1 MTTALPYKNLRV
13 LDLSQGMAG
22 PYCAMLLAHY
32 GADVV
37 KLEPPGGDWSR
48 QMGTRYGDH
57 TALDVAC
64 NGGKRSLVLDLK
76 TPQGKAAAQR
86 IAARCDVVI
95 EGFRP
100 GVAAKLGLGYEEVA
114 KQNAQVIYLSVSGF
128 GQHGPYAH
136 RPATDTVIQAFSGVM
151 SLNRD
156 AVGKPN
162 RVGFLVADT
171 CTALYAFQA
180 VSVALYAKRESGQG
194 AYLDVSLMQS
204 SAAFLSFKLMQDVLE
219 GGSPRLLNAPAGTYR
234 TADGWIAITLS
245 KEEHFR
251 SLCRALSREP
261 LMDDARFATFE
272 ARADHNAKLVPLMQE
287 ALLERGTDEW
297 IERLEQHDVLCNRVH
312 DIADWL
318 ADPHVQATKSYALA
332 AVPGMGEVPIATI
345 PAGGVL
351 GRDAQAWPRTGEH
364 SGEVLRDYGFSAA
377 EIAALQITPSGTKTT

>member
-1 MTTALPYKNLRV
+1 MTSALPYKNLRV
-13 LDLSQGMAG
+13 LDLSQGLAG
-22 PYCAMLLAHY
+22 PYCGMLLAHY

-48 QMGTRYGDH
+48 HLGTRYGDH

-100 GVAAKLGLGYEEVA
+100 GVAAKLGLGYEELSRT
-114 KQNAQVIYLSVSGF
+114 NAQVIYLSVSGF
-128 GQHGPYAH
+128 GQQGPYAH
-136 RPATDTVIQAFSGVM
+136 RPATDTVIQAFSGMM

-156 AVGKPN
+156 ASGKPS
-162 RVGFLVADT
+162 RTGFLVADT
-171 CTALYAFQA
+171 CTALYAFQS
-180 VSVALYAKRESGQG
+180 VSVALYAKRQSGQG

-204 SAAFLSFKLMQDVLE
+204 CAAFLSFKLMQDVLE

-251 SLCRALSREP
+251 SLCQALSREA
-261 LMDDARFATFE
+261 LLDDARFATFE
-272 ARADHNAKLVPLMQE
+272 ARADHSTELVPLMQE
-287 ALLERGTDEW
+287 ALLGRSTQEW
-297 IERLEQHDVLCNRVH
+297 IARLEQHDVLCNRVYE
-312 DIADWL
+312 IADWL
-318 ADPHVQATKSYALA
+318 ADPHVQATQSYNLA
-332 AVPGMGEVPIATI
+332 AVPGMGEVPIAAI

-351 GRDAQAWPRTGEH
+351 GREAQSWPRTGEH
-364 SGEVLRDYGFSAA
+364 SEEILGDYGFSAA
-377 EIAALQITPSGTKTT
+377 EIAALQITPSRSESL